1 MIREFIIQALWIS
14 LELTAIPLGVAA
26 FLGLI
31 VAVLQAATSV
41 QEQTTVYVV
50 KLVGVVIAILL
61 MLNSIE
67 NQFLE
72 MMTKFGVILA
82 SGGAGLT
89 W

>member
-82 SGGAGLT
+82 SGGAVLT